1 MRPGTILLSGLLL
14 AAVAA
19 TPGAED
25 PRSSEWLTLLPD
37 GEAKRQFILDCTGCH
52 QFDATIVRPNGQ
64 PRTREDFEAA
74 VTRMLSF
81 SGATTGFPVIGHG
94 RVAAPTAAW
103 LAPLITRTPV
113 VAARPPLPAGASV
126 TEYDLPEARDLAH
139 DVAIDSSGRVIVTGM
154 MTHEMLVLDTTTR
167 RFSSVAI
174 PVNKAN
180 PRAVEVDSHG
190 DWWVVLGAPNAVA
203 KFNSITSR
211 WSVHE
216 VGMYAHSVA
225 LDSAGNAYVNGH
237 FTSDP
242 VKVKRIARD
251 GTQASFDLP
260 RHPVLSN
267 APGGPIPYEIRV
279 APNGIVWVSELSG
292 NRLVSLNPATRQTRA
307 YDMPMT
313 HSGPRRFD
321 IDRNGMLWIP
331 AYSGNEL
338 VKLDPSTGAFT
349 RYPLPVPDGLPYV
362 AKADPKRGVI
372 WVGSGSADI
381 VWSFD
386 PATTRFTAYP
396 LPSRGAMV
404 RHLAIDG
411 AGDVWVAYGASPGRI
426 PSRIARLR
434 LGA

>member
-1 MRPGTILLSGLLL
+1 MRSGIILLSGLLV
-14 AAVAA
+14 AAVPA
-19 TPGAED
+19 TSAED

-52 QFDATIVRPNGQ
+52 QFDATIVRPDGK

-81 SGATTGFPVIGHG
+81 SGATTGFPVMGHD

-103 LAPLITRTPV
+103 VAPLLEKVPT
-113 VAARPPLPAGASV
+113 VAARPSLPRGATI

-139 DVAIDSSGRVIVTGM
+139 DVAIDSSGQVIVTGM
-154 MTHEMLVLDTTTR
+154 MTHEMLVLDTATH
-167 RFSSVAI
+167 RFRSVAI
-174 PVNKAN
+174 PVNRAN
-180 PRAVEVDSHG
+180 PRAVEVDARG
-190 DWWVVLGAPNAVA
+190 DWWVVLGSPNAVA
-203 KFNSITSR
+203 KFNSLTSQ
-211 WSVHE
+211 WQVYQ

-225 LDSAGNAYVNGH
+225 LDNEGNAYVNGH

-242 VKVKRIARD
+242 VKVTRVARD
-251 GTQASFDLP
+251 GSQTSFDLP

-279 APNGIVWVSELSG
+279 APNGIVWVSELGG
-292 NRLVSLNPATRQTRA
+292 NRLVSLNPATKQAKA
-307 YDMPMT
+307 YEMPMT

-321 IDRNGMLWIP
+321 IDRNGVLWIP

-338 VKLDPSTGAFT
+338 VKFDPSNGVFT
-349 RYPLPVPDGLPYV
+349 RYALPVRDGLPYV
-362 AKADPKRGVI
+362 AKVDPKRGVI
-372 WVGSGSADI
+372 WVGSGSADM

-396 LPSRGAMV
+396 LPSRGSMI
-404 RHLAIDG
+404 RHMTIDG
-411 AGDVWVAYGASPGRI
+411 AGDVWLAYGASPGRI
-426 PSRIARLR
+426 PSRIARLH
-434 LGA
+434 LGR